1 MKNAAMLI
9 SVLTLALVTGSCRQ
23 DKKSVTPPLAIP
35 ATEPATDV
43 LTLSSSQLLF
53 LDWDGPYASHAKV
66 INKRPVG
73 DSATE
78 FDIRFPGNKPGN
90 TTIDVIS
97 SGAGG
102 RGRLIGY
109 DVGAYKS
116 FALKFTL
123 VSINGE
129 AGSDTTL
136 TLTVGALIGPTIE
149 GKVYTYTP
157 VTLGGAAGQTTAISE
172 TPMGRRSLYHIGIHA
187 HMVEPENWDPAGS
200 TVTIRVEPV
209 KNGTIPVLP

>member
-1 MKNAAMLI
+1 VQEDAQI
-9 SVLTLALVTGSCRQ
+9 
-23 DKKSVTPPLAIP
+23 D
-35 ATEPATDV
+35 
-43 LTLSSSQLLF
+43 
-53 LDWDGPYASHAKV
+53 
-66 INKRPVG
+66 INPDDLR
-73 DSATE
+73 
-78 FDIRFPGNKPGN
+78 
-90 TTIDVIS
+90 IDVFRS

-109 DVGAYKS
+109 DVSAYNT

-136 TLTVGALIGPTIE
+136 ELTVGALIGPTIE

-157 VTLGGAAGQTTAISE
+157 VTLGGAGRTTAVSE
-172 TPMGRRSLYHIGIHA
+172 TRMGRRSLYHIGIHA

-209 KNGTIPVLP
+209 ENGTIPVLQ